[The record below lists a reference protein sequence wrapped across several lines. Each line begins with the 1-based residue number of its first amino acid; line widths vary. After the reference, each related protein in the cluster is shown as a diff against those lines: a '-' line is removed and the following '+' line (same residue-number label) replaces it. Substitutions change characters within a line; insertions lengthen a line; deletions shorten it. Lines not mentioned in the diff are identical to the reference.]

1 MDFINKF
8 KHGDDKEEEDKPTY
22 ADSSVQ
28 TGETQTLSHD
38 PPKHDAEE
46 PSRDFLG
53 KLIGGSGHHHSHDH
67 EGAGDA
73 DKKRHSFLE
82 RLGRKE
88 DREKKQLELE
98 KRELELKYEL
108 ERVEKEKK
116 DNEGFFDRLK
126 DKFDGDIDKEK
137 TQHEQKEDDKPS
149 FFEKITGKEEREKK
163 AAELDR
169 EEAEIR
175 AEMAK
180 IAQEKKENQ
189 DLLQR
194 IKDHL
199 DGDEEEEEKKKSKE
213 DKPSFFDKIAG
224 KAEEEERRR
233 KEEENKNA
241 FKKLTDRLNEGMG
254 GGRKAEEQEDL
265 LDKTIDAIQQ
275 YVLLEGPQ
283 QQESCLEQIKD
294 KQIAQFIRNQ
304 LHLKQKKDDE

>member
-1 MDFINKF
+1 MEFLNKF
-8 KHGDDKEEEDKPTY
+8 KHGDDDDKDVENKHAY

-38 PPKHDAEE
+38 APKHDAEE

-53 KLIGGSGHHHSHDH
+53 KLIGGSGHHHRH
-67 EGAGDA
+67 ESGDA
-73 DKKRHSFLE
+73 NKSHGSFLE

-108 ERVEKEKK
+108 EQVTKEKK

-137 TQHEQKEDDKPS
+137 SENEQKEEDKPS
-149 FFEKITGKEEREKK
+149 FFDKITGKEERERK

-169 EEAEIR
+169 KEAEIR
-175 AEMAK
+175 AEM
-180 IAQEKKENQ
+180 QLVEQQKKENQ

-194 IKDHL
+194 IKDRL
-199 DGDEEEEEKKKSKE
+199 DGDDEEEKKKTKE
-213 DKPSFFDKIAG
+213 DDKPSFLDKITGRA
-224 KAEEEERRR
+224 AEEERRR

-241 FKKLTDRLNEGMG
+241 LEKLTERINEGFG
-254 GGRKAEEQEDL
+254 GGKKAEQNEDF
-265 LDKTIDAIQQ
+265 LDK
-275 YVLLEGPQ
+275 
-283 QQESCLEQIKD
+283 SK
-294 KQIAQFIRNQ
+294 
-304 LHLKQKKDDE
+304 